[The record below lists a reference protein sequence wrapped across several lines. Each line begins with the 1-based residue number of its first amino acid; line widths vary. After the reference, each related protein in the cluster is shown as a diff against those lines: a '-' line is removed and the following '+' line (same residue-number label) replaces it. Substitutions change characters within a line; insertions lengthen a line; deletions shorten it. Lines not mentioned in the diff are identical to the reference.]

1 MALLYIDIM
10 KEQQTAFPNVLT
22 LTLFTNKGSET

>member
-1 MALLYIDIM
+1 MASLYIGIM

-22 LTLFTNKGSET
+22 LTLLTYKGPKT